1 MTRHNDKF
9 VVVEVEEKQRLGD
22 NVMTSSPNGI
32 TWTSRTA
39 AANNYW
45 SSVTYGKGL
54 FVAVAFSGIGNRVM
68 TSPDGIT
75 WTIRTSAADNQ
86 WASVTYGNGIF
97 VAVASSG
104 TGNRVMTSP
113 DGITWT
119 IGTSAADN
127 HWASVTYG
135 NGIFVAVASLGKPD
149 DPAFFP
155 TIPMYMYVNV
165 TVVCFG
171 EDTEILTNNGY
182 VKIKDLRKGD
192 LVETTYNDYVPINM
206 IGISQIY
213 NSGNNERIKDRL
225 YKYTSNEYSQITKDL
240 ILTGCHS
247 ILVDEITDQEK
258 EGIITILK
266 KLYVTNRKYRLPAC
280 VDSKSKPYEK
290 KGRFNIYH
298 IALENDN
305 YYENYGIYANGLL
318 VESCS
323 KRYLKELSNMKL
335 L

>member
-1 MTRHNDKF
+1 
-9 VVVEVEEKQRLGD
+9 
-22 NVMTSSPNGI
+22 
-32 TWTSRTA
+32 
-39 AANNYW
+39 
-45 SSVTYGKGL
+45 
-54 FVAVAFSGIGNRVM
+54 VAVADSGSGNRVM

-75 WTIRTSAADNQ
+75 WTSRTSAGDNDWFSVTYGNGLFVAVASSGSGNRVMMSSDGITWISRISAADSS
-86 WASVTYGNGIF
+86 WTSVTYGNGIF
-97 VAVASSG
+97 VAVPSYGSK
-104 TGNRVMTSP
+104 NSP
-113 DGITWT
+113 
-119 IGTSAADN
+119 
-127 HWASVTYG
+127 V
-135 NGIFVAVASLGKPD
+135 LGR
-149 DPAFFP
+149 
-155 TIPMYMYVNV
+155 TIPMYMYTSV

-171 EDTEILTNNGY
+171 EDTEILTDNGY
-182 VKIKDLRKGD
+182 VTIKDLKNGD
-192 LVETTYNDYVPINM
+192 LVKTTYNDYVPINM
-206 IGISQIY
+206 IGISEIY
-213 NSGNNERIKDRL
+213 NAGDDKRIRDRL
-225 YKYTSNEYSQITKDL
+225 YKYTSNEYPQLTKDL

-266 KLYVTNRKYRLPAC
+266 KLYETDNKYRLPAC

>member
-1 MTRHNDKF
+1 
-9 VVVEVEEKQRLGD
+9 
-22 NVMTSSPNGI
+22 
-32 TWTSRTA
+32 
-39 AANNYW
+39 
-45 SSVTYGKGL
+45 
-54 FVAVAFSGIGNRVM
+54 VAVAVSGSDNRVM

-75 WTIRTSAADNQ
+75 WTIRTSAADNSWFSVTYGDGLFVAVAWSGQ
-86 WASVTYGNGIF
+86 GNRVMTSLDGITWKIGISAANNSWRSVTYGNGIF
-97 VAVASSG
+97 VAVPMSG
-104 TGNRVMTSP
+104 TDESP
-113 DGITWT
+113 VFGR
-119 IGTSAADN
+119 
-127 HWASVTYG
+127 
-135 NGIFVAVASLGKPD
+135 
-149 DPAFFP
+149 

-192 LVETTYNDYVPINM
+192 LVKTTYNDYVPINM
-206 IGISQIY
+206 IGVSQIY

-225 YKYTSNEYSQITKDL
+225 YKYTSNEYPQITKDL

-258 EGIITILK
+258 EDIISVLND
-266 KLYVTNRKYRLPAC
+266 LYVTDYKYRLPAC

-290 KGRFNIYH
+290 KGRFDIYH
-298 IALENDN
+298 IALENA
-305 YYENYGIYANGLL
+305 YYYGNYGIYANGLL

-323 KRYLKELSNMKL
+323 RRYLKELSNMKL

>member
-1 MTRHNDKF
+1 M
-9 VVVEVEEKQRLGD
+9 
-22 NVMTSSPNGI
+22 
-32 TWTSRTA
+32 
-39 AANNYW
+39 
-45 SSVTYGKGL
+45 
-54 FVAVAFSGIGNRVM
+54 AVAATRSGNRVM

-75 WTIRTSAADNQ
+75 WMIRTSAADNS
-86 WASVTYGNGIF
+86 WTSITYGNEIF
-97 VAVASSG
+97 VAVPISG
-104 TGNRVMTSP
+104 TSGSP
-113 DGITWT
+113 VFGR
-119 IGTSAADN
+119 
-127 HWASVTYG
+127 
-135 NGIFVAVASLGKPD
+135 
-149 DPAFFP
+149 

-206 IGISQIY
+206 IGVSQIY

-225 YKYTSNEYSQITKDL
+225 YKYTSNEYPQITKDL

-258 EGIITILK
+258 EGIINVLNR
-266 KLYVTNRKYRLPAC
+266 LYETDNKYRLPAC
-280 VDSKSKPYEK
+280 VDAKSKPYEK
-290 KGRFNIYH
+290 KGRFDIYH
-298 IALENDN
+298 IALENAN
-305 YYENYGIYANGLL
+305 YYHNYGIYANGLL